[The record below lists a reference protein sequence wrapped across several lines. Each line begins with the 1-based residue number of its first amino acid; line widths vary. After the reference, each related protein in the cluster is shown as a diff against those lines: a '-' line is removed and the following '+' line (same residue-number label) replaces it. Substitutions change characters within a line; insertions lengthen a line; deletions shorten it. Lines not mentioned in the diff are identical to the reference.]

1 MKKKL
6 PFSRMQDTVHEEEA
20 AADGSNH
27 RVFTGVTKKR
37 IILVLDCLTPHDFK

>member
-1 MKKKL
+1 
-6 PFSRMQDTVHEEEA
+6 MQDIVYEEEVA
-20 AADGSNH
+20 AEGSTQ